1 MRISG
6 KSAGS
11 SGRLAIPPYPGQL
24 AAGNAVGGFRRVEG
38 ACNPSLCI
46 LCQELM

>member
-1 MRISG
+1 MRTSE

-11 SGRLAIPPYPGQL
+11 SGRLAIPAPPGQL
-24 AAGNAVGGFRRVEG
+24 AVGAAMGGSRRVEG
-38 ACNPSLCI
+38 VWNPSLCI